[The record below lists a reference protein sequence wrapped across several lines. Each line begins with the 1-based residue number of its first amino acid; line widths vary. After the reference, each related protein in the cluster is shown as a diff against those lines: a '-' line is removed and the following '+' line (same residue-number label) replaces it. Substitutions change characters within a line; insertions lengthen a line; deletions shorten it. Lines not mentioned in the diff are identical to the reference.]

1 MSDSSLPF
9 SRCTRCPVWKTRV
22 LVSRALSSLTTPSN
36 LPLLLTELYDR
47 LNMADQN
54 CLHGSLLTLRLLLTE
69 KKELLCATGERTGCM
84 LGTHLEKSYVAS
96 M

>member
-1 MSDSSLPF
+1 M
-9 SRCTRCPVWKTRV
+9 

-47 LNMADQN
+47 LNLADQN

-69 KKELLCATGERTGCM
+69 KTELLCAIGERAGWM
-84 LGTHLEKSYVAS
+84 LDTHLEKSYIAS